1 MSEQTGN
8 KVVNFKETKSKTV
21 KIEKDKIEIDKSKQS
36 ETTDTQS
43 NQDSVLAKKC
53 NDAESESSNH
63 IKNID
68 LYDRLNFQRLQFKR
82 SSLKCKTNICVKPTI
97 NIQKITEEIYKYVED
112 IEPQQSNMQSSK
124 SIARKR
130 TIKFATQKV
139 TYQYPKMKEVITS
152 NFGDNKQEGID
163 ENDEDEKDDKK
174 NTSSDN
180 IFVFGEN
187 HDNEDEESHTK
198 EDDKE
203 KQHINLEL
211 FEEKQTINVKNLV

>member
-1 MSEQTGN
+1 MSEHTGPR
-8 KVVNFKETKSKTV
+8 VVNFKESKSKTV
-21 KIEKDKIEIDKSKQS
+21 KIDKEKIEYVDKSKHS

-43 NQDSVLAKKC
+43 NQDSILPKKF
-53 NDAESESSNH
+53 NDAESESSQSH

-68 LYDRLNFQRLQFKR
+68 LYDRLNFQRLQVKR
-82 SSLKCKTNICVKPTI
+82 SSVKCKTNICVKPKI

-112 IEPQQSNMQSSK
+112 IEPQQTQSSTN
-124 SIARKR
+124 ITRKR

-152 NFGDNKQEGID
+152 NFGENKHDGID
-163 ENDEDEKDDKK
+163 ENEEEEKPDDSNK
-174 NTSSDN
+174 NNSTDN

-187 HDNEDEESHTK
+187 HDNDDEETLTNQ
-198 EDDKE
+198 DDKE

-211 FEEKQTINVKNLV
+211 FEEK